1 MDPNEFNKVENI
13 TNFFNINGINLMS
26 LKLTSDITLKKCGKY
41 EKNQHIAGLEST
53 ISPKQEFEFAMNE

>member
-26 LKLTSDITLKKCGKY
+26 LKLTSDIKCGKY